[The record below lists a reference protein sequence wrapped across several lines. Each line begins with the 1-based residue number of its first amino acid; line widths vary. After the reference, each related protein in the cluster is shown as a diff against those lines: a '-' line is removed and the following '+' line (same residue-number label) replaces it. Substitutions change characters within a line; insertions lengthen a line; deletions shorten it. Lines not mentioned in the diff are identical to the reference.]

1 MNCPKCQTPVS
12 ADWIACPKCG
22 TQLNQ
27 PPIGVGIAIAEVKRP
42 SRWQYFTGIAIIV
55 ITSAIAIGLLV
66 SNALNLVTPDMHVT
80 VPGTHQLALNN
91 SGYYLLFC
99 EEQTSSNSSCDSIS
113 DMDIKLY
120 DSASNPVELSYPSS
134 DINYTIKAK
143 SFSAIF
149 DFWIDKPGNYT
160 LVANYS
166 AGKSGPN
173 AVIAI
178 GNFNFF
184 GAFLASFAIGTLGFI
199 IGLIIII
206 RTAVK
211 RRSVGR
217 RAGVTP
223 VDRFW
228 C

>member
-1 MNCPKCQTPVS
+1 MNCPKCQTPIS
-12 ADWIACPKCG
+12 ADWAVCPKCG

-27 PPIGVGIAIAEVKRP
+27 LPMGIAPTEVKRP
-42 SRWQYFTGIAIIV
+42 SRWQYFVGVAIIV
-55 ITSAIAIGLLV
+55 ITTVIAIGLLV
-66 SNALNLVTPDMHVT
+66 ANMLNIVTPDMRVT
-80 VPGTHQLALNN
+80 VPGNNPLNLDKA
-91 SGYYLLFC
+91 GYYLLFC
-99 EEQTSSNSSCDSIS
+99 EELGVGNNSCDAIS

-134 DINYTIKAK
+134 EIHYDINDK
-143 SFSAIF
+143 SLSAIF
-149 DFWIDKPGNYT
+149 EFRIDDPGTYT
-160 LVANYS
+160 LDAKYN

-178 GNFNFF
+178 SRFDFI
-184 GAFLASFAIGTLGFI
+184 GAFIASFAIGTLGFI
-199 IGLIIII
+199 VGLIIII
-206 RTAVK
+206 RVSMK

-228 C
+228 A

>member
-1 MNCPKCQTPVS
+1 MNCPKCQSPVS

-22 TQLNQ
+22 TQLIQ
-27 PPIGVGIAIAEVKRP
+27 MPMGIAVMEVNRP
-42 SRWQYFTGIAIIV
+42 SRWQYFAGIAIII

-66 SNALNLVTPDMHVT
+66 SSTLNLLTPDMSIT
-80 VPGTHQLALNN
+80 VPGTHQLALSD

-99 EEQTSSNSSCDSIS
+99 EEQDSSSSSCDAIA

-120 DSASNPVELSYPSS
+120 DSVSNPVELSYPSS
-134 DINYTIKAK
+134 DIDYTINDK

-149 DFWIDKPGNYT
+149 EFWIDEPGNYT
-160 LVANYS
+160 IVANYDE
-166 AGKSGPN
+166 GKNGPD

-178 GNFNFF
+178 GRFDFM
-184 GAFLASFAIGTLGFI
+184 GAFTASFAIGTLGFI
-199 IGLIIII
+199 VGLIIMI
-206 RTAVK
+206 RAAMK
-211 RRSVGR
+211 RRSIGR

>member
-1 MNCPKCQTPVS
+1 MNCPKCQSPVS

-22 TQLNQ
+22 TQLSQ
-27 PPIGVGIAIAEVKRP
+27 MPMGIAVTEVKRP
-42 SRWQYFTGIAIIV
+42 SRMQYFAGVAIIV

-66 SNALNLVTPDMHVT
+66 SNVLSLLTPDMRIT

-91 SGYYLLFC
+91 AGYYLLFC
-99 EEQTSSNSSCDSIS
+99 EEQDSSNGSCDSIS
-113 DMDIKLY
+113 DMDIHLY

-134 DINYTIKAK
+134 DINYTINDK
-143 SFSAIF
+143 SYSAVF
-149 DFWIDKPGNYT
+149 DFWVDEPGNYT
-160 LVANYS
+160 LVANYDEE
-166 AGKSGPN
+166 KSGPD

-178 GNFNFF
+178 SCFDFM
-184 GAFLASFAIGTLGFI
+184 GAFTASFAIGTLGFI

-206 RTAVK
+206 RTAIK
-211 RRSVGR
+211 RRSISR

>member
-1 MNCPKCQTPVS
+1 MNCPKCQSPVS

-27 PPIGVGIAIAEVKRP
+27 PLSGIAFTEVKRP

-66 SNALNLVTPDMHVT
+66 SNVLSLLTPDMRIT

-91 SGYYLLFC
+91 AGYYLLFC
-99 EEQTSSNSSCDSIS
+99 EEQDSSSGSCDSIL
-113 DMDIKLY
+113 DMNIDLY

-134 DINYTIKAK
+134 DINYTINDK
-143 SFSAIF
+143 SYSAVF
-149 DFWIDKPGNYT
+149 DFWIDEPGTYT
-160 LVANYS
+160 LVAEYDE
-166 AGKSGPN
+166 GKNGPD

-178 GNFNFF
+178 GRFDFM
-184 GAFLASFAIGTLGFI
+184 GAFTASFAIGTLGFI
-199 IGLIIII
+199 IGLIIMI
-206 RTAVK
+206 RTAMK
-211 RRSVGR
+211 RRSIGR

-223 VDRFW
+223 IDRFW